1 MDPATLECLALMDF
15 PQLNCSLC
23 LSNNR
28 QCTTSVARS
37 GMKLSENLESN
48 IDQLVTEAFAE
59 LHPSRPFIP
68 GETNIP
74 VTGKVFGQ
82 EELRAATKAS
92 LDFWLTSGPYTE
104 QFESRF
110 AKVVG
115 MRHAFMVNSGSS
127 ANLLALSSLTSPA
140 HGERTLKPGNEVI
153 TVAAGFPTTV
163 TPILQNGLVP
173 VYVDVDPETY
183 VAIDEQMEAAVSS
196 STKAIMMA
204 HTLGNPFNL
213 DFVQDLAKKHNLWL
227 IEDSCDG
234 LGGTYRGQTLGS
246 FGDLS
251 TFSFYPA
258 HHITTGEGGA
268 VLVKKV
274 AHKRIVESFRDW
286 GRDCWCAPGCDN
298 TCLKRYEWILG
309 ELPEGY
315 DHKYTYS
322 HLGYNLK
329 SGDIQAAIG
338 LEQLDRLETFI
349 ELRRRNWAYL
359 LNGLKDLEEYFVL
372 PKATENS
379 VPSWFGFALTVKP
392 GAPKTRNQIV
402 QELNDKK
409 IGTRLLFGGNLLRQ
423 PAFISAPRRVIS
435 NLENTD
441 RIMNDTFWI
450 GVWPGLSI
458 EMLDYMITTSHEM
471 FEKS

>member
-1 MDPATLECLALMDF
+1 ME
-15 PQLNCSLC
+15 
-23 LSNNR
+23 LSDNINSR
-28 QCTTSVARS
+28 
-37 GMKLSENLESN
+37 
-48 IDQLVTEAFAE
+48 IDQLVTKAFIE
-59 LHPSRPFIP
+59 LHPLKPFTP
-68 GETNIP
+68 GDTSIP
-74 VTGKVFGQ
+74 VTGKVFGH
-82 EELRAATKAS
+82 EELKAATKAS

-104 QFESRF
+104 EFESRF
-110 AKVVG
+110 AKIVG

-127 ANLLALSSLTSPA
+127 ANLLALSALTSPA
-140 HGERTLKPGNEVI
+140 IGERALKPGDEVI

-173 VYVDVDPETY
+173 VYVDVNPETY
-183 VAIDEQMEAAVSS
+183 VAIDEQMEAAISS
-196 STKAIMMA
+196 KTKAIMMA

-234 LGGTYRGQTLGS
+234 LGGTYKDQTLGS

-268 VLVKKV
+268 VLVKSV

-298 TCLKRYEWILG
+298 TCLKRYEWTLG
-309 ELPEGY
+309 ELPQGY

-338 LEQLDRLETFI
+338 LAQLDRLDSFI
-349 ELRRRNWAYL
+349 KLRRRNWAYL
-359 LNGLKDLEEYFVL
+359 LDGLKDLEEYFVL
-372 PKATENS
+372 PKATERSN
-379 VPSWFGFALTVKP
+379 PSWFGFALTVKP
-392 GAPKTRNQIV
+392 GGPKTRNEIV
-402 QELNDKK
+402 QALNDKK

-423 PAFISAPRRVIS
+423 PAFTGTPRRVIS
-435 NLENTD
+435 SLENTD

-450 GVWPGLSI
+450 GVWPGLTI
-458 EMLDYMITTSHEM
+458 EMLDYMVSSIHEILGS
-471 FEKS
+471 KV